1 MHIAQSACYQ
11 HSLIFERI
19 LLARLMELPQ
29 VVNHMP
35 RHQFGFRKS
44 HGYPEQIHRLV
55 NQVTHGFEHK
65 LYTVG
70 VFLDVKQAFDKVWH
84 EGLLYK
90 MKALLPAPYYAI
102 LRSFISHRTFD
113 VAVRDVR
120 SSLEEIHAGVPQGSV
135 LGPFLYTLYT
145 ADLPSPANNTEVSPS
160 CSWPLMPMTPPCW
173 RLIL

>member
-1 MHIAQSACYQ
+1 MIPKAGKPPTKIDAYRPI
-11 HSLIFERI
+11 SLLSTFSKIFERI

-29 VVNHMP
+29 VVNHIP
-35 RHQFGFRKS
+35 RHQFGLRKS
-44 HGYPEQIHRLV
+44 HGCPEQIHRLV

-102 LRSFISHRTFD
+102 LRS
-113 VAVRDVR
+113 
-120 SSLEEIHAGVPQGSV
+120 AGPGH
-135 LGPFLYTLYT
+135 L
-145 ADLPSPANNTEVSPS
+145 
-160 CSWPLMPMTPPCW
+160 C
-173 RLIL
+173 R